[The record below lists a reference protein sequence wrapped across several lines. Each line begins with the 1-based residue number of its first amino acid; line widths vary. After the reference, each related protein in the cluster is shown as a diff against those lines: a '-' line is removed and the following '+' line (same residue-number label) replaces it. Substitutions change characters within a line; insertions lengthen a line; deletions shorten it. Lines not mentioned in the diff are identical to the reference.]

1 MKFASMRD
9 ATYFLNELIAH
20 PPEKH
25 NRLAYVTHILE
36 ILGNPQNQIPAIH
49 IAGTSGKGSTAY
61 YATGLLNRAGYTTGT
76 LVSPHIAS
84 VAERS
89 LINGQTL
96 PEQEYLH
103 YFQAFANL
111 CVVHSLHLSY
121 FEFLTIFSFW
131 LFKKIDVNYIIIE
144 VGIGGRLDTT
154 NVIFRSPTVRV
165 ITDIGLDHTELLGN
179 TLTEITQEKAGII
192 HQNDLVVMN
201 RQTPDVEVAVQQ
213 QTDAQHA
220 QLLIASPIID
230 DFLKILPD
238 FQQRNWTLAYRAVEK
253 RLALDKKPPLSKEVL
268 EKSVHIAIPGRLEKR
283 NVDGANIIF
292 DVAHN
297 PQKIRALID
306 SLRKLYPDKK
316 PIFVV
321 AFGQNKHSS
330 LAESL
335 AIIDNLAQLAYAT
348 TFSANYGKNHRHV
361 PPENIRHVMKS
372 AVEVEYNTDK
382 ALAKAIKKARQLDTY
397 VVVAGSFYLVSEFA
411 ASQTAAIN

>member
-9 ATYFLNELIAH
+9 VTYFLDELIAH
-20 PPEKH
+20 PPKKH
-25 NRLAYVTHILE
+25 NRLAYVAHILE
-36 ILGNPQNQIPAIH
+36 TLGSPQNQIPAIH
-49 IAGTSGKGSTAY
+49 IAGTSGKGSTTY
-61 YATGLLNRAGYTTGT
+61 YATSLLNQAGYTTGT

-111 CVVHSLHLSY
+111 CVAHNLHLSY

-131 LFKKIDVNYIIIE
+131 LFKKIDVDYIITE

-154 NVIFRSPTVRV
+154 NVISRSPTVRV

-179 TLTEITQEKAGII
+179 TLAEIAQEKAGII
-192 HQNDLVVMN
+192 HQNDSVIMN
-201 RQTPDVEVAVQQ
+201 RQTTEIE
-213 QTDAQHA
+213 TIIRQHA
-220 QLLIASPIID
+220 DSQHSQFSIASPIID

-238 FQQRNWTLAYRAVEK
+238 FQQRNWTLAYCAVEK
-253 RLALDKKPPLSKEVL
+253 QLELDKKPSLPKEIL

-283 NVDGANIIF
+283 NVDGVNIIF

-297 PQKIRALID
+297 PQKIRAPVD

-321 AFGQNKHSS
+321 AFGQNKQSS
-330 LAESL
+330 IAESL

-348 TFSANYGKNHRHV
+348 TFSANYGKNHRNV
-361 PPENIRHVMKS
+361 PPETIQRLMKS
-372 AVEVEYNTDK
+372 TVEIEHNPHK
-382 ALAKAIKKARQLDTY
+382 ALEKAIKKARQLDTY

-411 ASQTAAIN
+411 AS

>member
-1 MKFASMRD
+1 MKFTSMRD
-9 ATYFLNELIAH
+9 VTYFLDELIAN

-25 NRLAYVTHILE
+25 DRLAYVAHILE
-36 ILGNPQNQIPAIH
+36 ILGSPQNQIPAIH

-61 YATGLLNRAGYTTGT
+61 YATSLLNRAGYTTGT

-89 LINGQTL
+89 LINGQPL
-96 PEQEYLH
+96 HEQEYLH
-103 YFQAFANL
+103 YFQEFTNL
-111 CVVHSLHLSY
+111 CVAHSLHVSY

-144 VGIGGRLDTT
+144 VGVGGQLDTT
-154 NVIFRSPTVRV
+154 NVISHSPTVRV

-192 HQNDLVVMN
+192 HQSDSVIMN
-201 RQTPDVEVAVQQ
+201 RQTTEIE
-213 QTDAQHA
+213 TIIRQHA
-220 QLLIASPIID
+220 ESQHSQFSIASPIID
-230 DFLKILPD
+230 NFLKILPD

-253 RLALDKKPPLSKEVL
+253 RLALDKKPPLPKEVL
-268 EKSVHIAIPGRLEKR
+268 EKSVYITIPGRLEKR
-283 NVDGANIIF
+283 DVDGVNIIF

-361 PPENIRHVMKS
+361 PPETIQHLMKS
-372 AVEVEYNTDK
+372 SAKIEQNPAT
-382 ALAKAIKKARQLDTY
+382 ALAKAINKARQLDTY

-411 ASQTAAIN
+411 AS

>member
-9 ATYFLNELIAH
+9 ITYFLDELIAH
-20 PPEKH
+20 PPKKH
-25 NRLAYVTHILE
+25 DRLAYVAHILE
-36 ILGNPQNQIPAIH
+36 TLGSPQNQIPAIH

-61 YATGLLNRAGYTTGT
+61 YATSLLNRAGYTTGM

-89 LINGQTL
+89 LINGQPL

-111 CVVHSLHLSY
+111 YIVHNLHLSY

-131 LFKKIDVNYIIIE
+131 LFKEMRVDYIIIE

-154 NVIFRSPTVRV
+154 NVISRSPTVRV

-179 TLTEITQEKAGII
+179 TLTEIAQEKAGII
-192 HQNDLVVMN
+192 RQNNSVVMN
-201 RQTPDVEVAVQQ
+201 RQTTEIETIIKQYSEM
-213 QTDAQHA
+213 QHA
-220 QLLIASPIID
+220 QFSITSPETG

-253 RLALDKKPPLSKEVL
+253 RLALDKKLSLPKEVL

-283 NVDGANIIF
+283 NIDGVNIIF

-297 PQKIRALID
+297 PQKIRALVD

-348 TFSANYGKNHRHV
+348 TFSANYGKKHRHV

-372 AVEVEYNTDK
+372 AVEIEHNTDK
-382 ALAKAIKKARQLDTY
+382 ALAKAIKKSRQLDTY

-411 ASQTAAIN
+411 AS

>member
-1 MKFASMRD
+1 MKFASIRD
-9 ATYFLNELIAH
+9 VTYFLDELIAH

-25 NRLAYVTHILE
+25 NRLIYVAHILE
-36 ILGNPQNQIPAIH
+36 TLGSPQNQIPAIH

-61 YATGLLNRAGYTTGT
+61 YATSLLNRAGYTTGT
-76 LVSPHIAS
+76 LVSPHIVS

-89 LINGQTL
+89 LINGQSL

-111 CVVHSLHLSY
+111 YIIHNLHLSY

-154 NVIFRSPTVRV
+154 NVISRSPTVRV

-179 TLTEITQEKAGII
+179 TLTEIAQEKAGII
-192 HQNDLVVMN
+192 HQNDSTVMN
-201 RQTPDVEVAVQQ
+201 RQTSEIEMVVRQRAESQFSQ
-213 QTDAQHA
+213 FS
-220 QLLIASPIID
+220 IASPIID

-238 FQQRNWTLAYRAVEK
+238 FQQRNWTLAYCAVEK
-253 RLALDKKPPLSKEVL
+253 RLALDEKPSLPKEVL
-268 EKSVHIAIPGRLEKR
+268 EKSVHITIPGRLEKR
-283 NVDGANIIF
+283 NVNGVNIIV

-348 TFSANYGKNHRHV
+348 TFSANYGKNHCNIQ
-361 PPENIRHVMKS
+361 PENIRHVMKS
-372 AVEVEYNTDK
+372 AVEIEHNPNK
-382 ALAKAIKKARQLDTY
+382 ALEKAIKKARQLDTY
-397 VVVAGSFYLVSEFA
+397 VVVTGSFYLVSEFA
-411 ASQTAAIN
+411 AS

>member
-9 ATYFLNELIAH
+9 VTYFLNELIAH
-20 PPEKH
+20 PPKKH
-25 NRLAYVTHILE
+25 DRLVYVAHILE
-36 ILGNPQNQIPAIH
+36 TLGSPQNQIPAIH
-49 IAGTSGKGSTAY
+49 IAGTSGKDSTAY
-61 YATGLLNRAGYTTGT
+61 YATSLLNRAGYTTGT

-89 LINGQTL
+89 LINGQPL
-96 PEQEYLH
+96 PRQKYLR
-103 YFQAFANL
+103 YFQEFVDICAANAP
-111 CVVHSLHLSY
+111 HLSY
-121 FEFLTIFSFW
+121 FKFLTIFSFW

-179 TLTEITQEKAGII
+179 TLTEIAQEKAGII
-192 HQNDLVVMN
+192 HQSDSVVMN
-201 RQTPDVEVAVQQ
+201 RQASEIETVIR
-213 QTDAQHA
+213 QHA
-220 QLLIASPIID
+220 ESQNSQLSIASPVAS

-253 RLALDKKPPLSKEVL
+253 RLALDKKPPLPKEVL
-268 EKSVHIAIPGRLEKR
+268 NKSIHIAIPGRLEKR
-283 NVDGANIIF
+283 NVDGVNIIF

-297 PQKIRALID
+297 PQKIRALVD

-321 AFGQNKHSS
+321 AFGQNKQLS
-330 LAESL
+330 LAKSL
-335 AIIDNLAQLAYAT
+335 AMIDNLVQLTYAT
-348 TFSANYGKNHRHV
+348 TFSADYGKNHRNV
-361 PPENIRHVMKS
+361 PPETIQHLMKS
-372 AVEVEYNTDK
+372 AVEIEYNTDK

-397 VVVAGSFYLVSEFA
+397 VVVTGSFYLVSEFA
-411 ASQTAAIN
+411 AS

>member
-25 NRLAYVTHILE
+25 DRLAYVTHILE

-61 YATGLLNRAGYTTGT
+61 YATSLLNRAGYTTGT

-84 VAERS
+84 VAKRS
-89 LINGQTL
+89 LINGQPL

-111 CVVHSLHLSY
+111 CVAHNLHLSY

-154 NVIFRSPTVRV
+154 NVISRSPTVRV
-165 ITDIGLDHTELLGN
+165 ITDIGLDHMELLGN
-179 TLTEITQEKAGII
+179 TLTEIAQEKAGII

-201 RQTPDVEVAVQQ
+201 RQTPDVEVVVQQ
-213 QTDAQHA
+213 QTDAQRA
-220 QLLIASPIID
+220 QLSIASPVNSKI
-230 DFLKILPD
+230 LKILPD

-253 RLALDKKPPLSKEVL
+253 RLAMDKKPPLPKEVL
-268 EKSVHIAIPGRLEKR
+268 KKSIHITIPGRLEKR
-283 NVDGANIIF
+283 IIDGVNIIF

-335 AIIDNLAQLAYAT
+335 AIIDNLAQLTYTT
-348 TFSANYGKNHRHV
+348 TFSANYGKNHRNV
-361 PPENIRHVMKS
+361 PPETIQHLMKS
-372 AVEVEYNTDK
+372 SAKIEQNPAT
-382 ALAKAIKKARQLDTY
+382 ALAKAIKKSRQLDTY
-397 VVVAGSFYLVSEFA
+397 VVVTGSFYLVSEFA
-411 ASQTAAIN
+411 AS

>member
-9 ATYFLNELIAH
+9 VIYFLDELIAH

-25 NRLAYVTHILE
+25 DRLAYVTHILE
-36 ILGNPQNQIPAIH
+36 ILDNPQNQIPAIH

-61 YATGLLNRAGYTTGT
+61 YATSLLNRAGYTTGT
-76 LVSPHIAS
+76 LVSPHIAN

-111 CVVHSLHLSY
+111 CVAHNLHPSY

-154 NVIFRSPTVRV
+154 NVISRSPTVRV

-179 TLTEITQEKAGII
+179 TLTEIAQEKAGIV
-192 HQNDLVVMN
+192 HQNDSVVMN
-201 RQTPDVEVAVQQ
+201 RQASEIETIIRKHSES
-213 QTDAQHA
+213 QHS
-220 QLLIASPIID
+220 QFSIASPIID

-238 FQQRNWTLAYRAVEK
+238 FQQRNWTLAYCAVEK

-283 NVDGANIIF
+283 DVDGANIIF

-316 PIFVV
+316 PVFVV
-321 AFGQNKHSS
+321 AFGQNKQSS
-330 LAESL
+330 MAESL
-335 AIIDNLAQLAYAT
+335 AIIDNLAQLTYAT
-348 TFSANYGKNHRHV
+348 TFSTNYGKNHRNM
-361 PPENIRHVMKS
+361 PPEIIRHVMKS
-372 AVEVEYNTDK
+372 AVEIEHNTDK

-397 VVVAGSFYLVSEFA
+397 VVVTGSFYLVSEFA
-411 ASQTAAIN
+411 AR

>member
-9 ATYFLNELIAH
+9 ATYFLDKLIAH
-20 PPEKH
+20 PPKKH
-25 NRLAYVTHILE
+25 NRLAYVAHILE
-36 ILGNPQNQIPAIH
+36 TLGSPQNQIPAIH

-61 YATGLLNRAGYTTGT
+61 YATSLLNRAGYTTGT

-89 LINGQTL
+89 LINGQPL

-111 CVVHSLHLSY
+111 CVAHNLHLSY

-154 NVIFRSPTVRV
+154 NVISRSPTVRV

-192 HQNDLVVMN
+192 HQNDSVVMN
-201 RQTPDVEVAVQQ
+201 RQTTEIETVIRQRTES
-213 QTDAQHA
+213 QHS
-220 QLLIASPIID
+220 QFSIASPIID
-230 DFLKILPD
+230 DFLKMLPD

-253 RLALDKKPPLSKEVL
+253 RLALDKKPPLPKEVL
-268 EKSVHIAIPGRLEKR
+268 KKSIHITIPGRLEKR
-283 NVDGANIIF
+283 NVDGVNIIF

-297 PQKIRALID
+297 PQKIRALVD

-335 AIIDNLAQLAYAT
+335 AIIDGLTQLTYAT
-348 TFSANYGKNHRHV
+348 TFSANYGKNHRNV
-361 PPENIRHVMKS
+361 PPETIHHLMKS
-372 AVEVEYNTDK
+372 AVEIEYSPTL
-382 ALAKAIKKARQLDTY
+382 ALEKAINKARQLGTY
-397 VVVAGSFYLVSEFA
+397 VVVTGSFYLVSEFA
-411 ASQTAAIN
+411 AS

>member
-9 ATYFLNELIAH
+9 VTYFLDELIAH
-20 PPEKH
+20 PPKKH
-25 NRLAYVTHILE
+25 DRLAYVAHILE
-36 ILGNPQNQIPAIH
+36 TLGSPQNQIPAIH

-61 YATGLLNRAGYTTGT
+61 YATSLLNQAGYTTGT

-103 YFQAFANL
+103 YFQKFTDFYEANE
-111 CVVHSLHLSY
+111 LHLSY

-154 NVIFRSPTVRV
+154 NVISRSPTVRV

-179 TLTEITQEKAGII
+179 TLTEIAQEKAGII
-192 HQNDLVVMN
+192 HQNDSTVMN
-201 RQTPDVEVAVQQ
+201 RQTSEIEMVVRQRAESQFSQ
-213 QTDAQHA
+213 FS
-220 QLLIASPIID
+220 IASPIID

-238 FQQRNWTLAYRAVEK
+238 FQQRNWTLAYCAVEK
-253 RLALDKKPPLSKEVL
+253 RLALDEKPSLPKEVL
-268 EKSVHIAIPGRLEKR
+268 EKSVHITIPGRLEKR
-283 NVDGANIIF
+283 NVNGVNIIF

-348 TFSANYGKNHRHV
+348 TFSANYGKNHCNIQ
-361 PPENIRHVMKS
+361 PENIRHVMKS
-372 AVEVEYNTDK
+372 AVEIEHNPNK
-382 ALAKAIKKARQLDTY
+382 ALEKAIKKARQLDTY
-397 VVVAGSFYLVSEFA
+397 VVVTGSFYLVSEFA
-411 ASQTAAIN
+411 AS

>member
-9 ATYFLNELIAH
+9 VTYFLDELIAH

-25 NRLAYVTHILE
+25 NRLVCVAHILE
-36 ILGNPQNQIPAIH
+36 TLGSPQSQIPAIH

-61 YATGLLNRAGYTTGT
+61 YATSLLNRAGYTTGT

-89 LINGQTL
+89 LINGQPL

-111 CVVHSLHLSY
+111 YVVHNLHLSY

-131 LFKKIDVNYIIIE
+131 LFKEIGVDYIIIE

-179 TLTEITQEKAGII
+179 TLTEIAQEKAGII
-192 HQNDLVVMN
+192 HQSDSVVMN
-201 RQTPDVEVAVQQ
+201 RQASEIETIIRQYAES
-213 QTDAQHA
+213 QHS
-220 QLLIASPIID
+220 QFSIASPIID

-253 RLALDKKPPLSKEVL
+253 RLSLDEKPSLPKEVL
-268 EKSVHIAIPGRLEKR
+268 EKSTHITIPGRLEKR
-283 NVDGANIIF
+283 ITDGINVIF

-297 PQKIRALID
+297 PQKICALAD

-335 AIIDNLAQLAYAT
+335 AIIDGLTQLTYAT
-348 TFSANYGKNHRHV
+348 TFSANYGKNHRNV
-361 PPENIRHVMKS
+361 PPETIQHLMKS
-372 AVEVEYNTDK
+372 AVEIEHNTDK
-382 ALAKAIKKARQLDTY
+382 ALAKAIKKARQLDMY

-411 ASQTAAIN
+411 AS

>member
-9 ATYFLNELIAH
+9 VTYFLNELIAH

-25 NRLAYVTHILE
+25 DRLAYVTHILE
-36 ILGNPQNQIPAIH
+36 ILDNPQNQIPAIH

-61 YATGLLNRAGYTTGT
+61 YATSLLNRAGYTTGT
-76 LVSPHIAS
+76 LVSPHIAN

-111 CVVHSLHLSY
+111 CVAHNLHPSY

-154 NVIFRSPTVRV
+154 NVISRSPTVRV

-179 TLTEITQEKAGII
+179 TLTEIAQEKAGII
-192 HQNDLVVMN
+192 HQNDSTVMN
-201 RQTPDVEVAVQQ
+201 RQTSEIEMVVRQRAESQFSQ
-213 QTDAQHA
+213 FS
-220 QLLIASPIID
+220 IASPIID

-238 FQQRNWTLAYRAVEK
+238 FQQRNWTLAYCAVEK
-253 RLALDKKPPLSKEVL
+253 RLALDEKPSLPKEVL
-268 EKSVHIAIPGRLEKR
+268 EKSVHITIPGRLEKR
-283 NVDGANIIF
+283 NVNGVNIIF

-348 TFSANYGKNHRHV
+348 TFSANYGKNHCNIQ
-361 PPENIRHVMKS
+361 PENIRHVMKS
-372 AVEVEYNTDK
+372 AVEIEHNPNK
-382 ALAKAIKKARQLDTY
+382 ALEKAIKKARQLDTY
-397 VVVAGSFYLVSEFA
+397 VVVTGSFYLVSEFA
-411 ASQTAAIN
+411 AS

>member
-9 ATYFLNELIAH
+9 VTYFLNELIAH
-20 PPEKH
+20 PPKKH
-25 NRLAYVTHILE
+25 NRLVYVAHILE
-36 ILGNPQNQIPAIH
+36 TLGSPQNQIPAIH

-61 YATGLLNRAGYTTGT
+61 YATSLLNRAGYTTGT

-89 LINGQTL
+89 LINGQPL

-111 CVVHSLHLSY
+111 YVVHSLHLSY

-131 LFKKIDVNYIIIE
+131 LFKKIDVDYIIIE

-192 HQNDLVVMN
+192 HQSDSVVMN
-201 RQTPDVEVAVQQ
+201 RQASEIETIIR
-213 QTDAQHA
+213 QHA
-220 QLLIASPIID
+220 EEQHTQFSITSPVTSE
-230 DFLKILPD
+230 FLKILPD
-238 FQQRNWTLAYRAVEK
+238 FQQRNCTLAYRAVEK
-253 RLALDKKPPLSKEVL
+253 RLALDKKPPLPKESL
-268 EKSVHIAIPGRLEKR
+268 KKSVHITIPGRLEKR
-283 NVDGANIIF
+283 NVDGVNIIF

-297 PQKIRALID
+297 PQKIRALVD

-348 TFSANYGKNHRHV
+348 TFSANYGKNHRNV
-361 PPENIRHVMKS
+361 PPETIQHLMKS
-372 AVEVEYNTDK
+372 SAKIEQNPAT
-382 ALAKAIKKARQLDTY
+382 ALAKAIKKARQLGTY
-397 VVVAGSFYLVSEFA
+397 VVVTGSFYLVSEFA
-411 ASQTAAIN
+411 AR

>member
-9 ATYFLNELIAH
+9 ATYFLNELIAY

-25 NRLAYVTHILE
+25 NRLVYVAHILE
-36 ILGNPQNQIPAIH
+36 TIGSPQNQIPAIH

-61 YATGLLNRAGYTTGT
+61 YATSLLNRAGYTTGT

-89 LINGQTL
+89 LINGQPL

-103 YFQAFANL
+103 YFQKFTDFYEANE
-111 CVVHSLHLSY
+111 LHLSY

-131 LFKKIDVNYIIIE
+131 LFKEIGVDYIIIE

-192 HQNDLVVMN
+192 HQSDSVVMN
-201 RQTPDVEVAVQQ
+201 RQTSEIETVVRQRAES
-213 QTDAQHA
+213 QHS
-220 QLLIASPIID
+220 QFSIASPIID

-253 RLALDKKPPLSKEVL
+253 RLALDKKPPLPKEVL
-268 EKSVHIAIPGRLEKR
+268 KKSIHITIPGRLEKR
-283 NVDGANIIF
+283 IIDGVNIIF

-297 PQKIRALID
+297 PQKIRALVD

-316 PIFVV
+316 PVFVV
-321 AFGQNKHSS
+321 AFGQNKQSS

-335 AIIDNLAQLAYAT
+335 AIIDNLAQLTYAT
-348 TFSANYGKNHRHV
+348 TFSANYGKNHRNV

-372 AVEVEYNTDK
+372 AVEIEHNTDK

-411 ASQTAAIN
+411 AS

>member
-9 ATYFLNELIAH
+9 ATYFLDELIAH

-25 NRLAYVTHILE
+25 NRLVYVAHILE
-36 ILGNPQNQIPAIH
+36 TLGSPQNQIPAIH

-61 YATGLLNRAGYTTGT
+61 YATSLLNRAGYTTGT

-103 YFQAFANL
+103 YFQVFANL
-111 CVVHSLHLSY
+111 CVAHNLHLSY

-154 NVIFRSPTVRV
+154 NVISRSPTVRV

-192 HQNDLVVMN
+192 HQNDSVVMN
-201 RQTPDVEVAVQQ
+201 RQASEIETVIR
-213 QTDAQHA
+213 QHA
-220 QLLIASPIID
+220 ESQNSQLSIASPVAS

-238 FQQRNWTLAYRAVEK
+238 FQQRNWALAYRAVEK
-253 RLALDKKPPLSKEVL
+253 RLALDKKPPLPKEVL
-268 EKSVHIAIPGRLEKR
+268 KKSIHITIPGRLEKR
-283 NVDGANIIF
+283 IIDGVNIIF

-297 PQKIRALID
+297 PQKIRALVD

-348 TFSANYGKNHRHV
+348 TFSANYGKNHCNIQ
-361 PPENIRHVMKS
+361 PETIRHVMKS

-397 VVVAGSFYLVSEFA
+397 VVVTGSFYLVSEFA
-411 ASQTAAIN
+411 TN

>member
-9 ATYFLNELIAH
+9 VTYFLNELIAH
-20 PPEKH
+20 PPKKH
-25 NRLAYVTHILE
+25 NRLVYVAHILE
-36 ILGNPQNQIPAIH
+36 TLGSPQNQIPAIH

-61 YATGLLNRAGYTTGT
+61 YATSLLNRAGYTTGT

-89 LINGQTL
+89 LINGQPL

-111 CVVHSLHLSY
+111 YVVHSLHLSY

-131 LFKKIDVNYIIIE
+131 LFKKIDVDYIIIE

-192 HQNDLVVMN
+192 HQSDSVVMN
-201 RQTPDVEVAVQQ
+201 RQASEIETIIR
-213 QTDAQHA
+213 QHA
-220 QLLIASPIID
+220 EEQHTQFSITSPVTSE
-230 DFLKILPD
+230 FLKILPD
-238 FQQRNWTLAYRAVEK
+238 FQQRNCTLAYRAVEK
-253 RLALDKKPPLSKEVL
+253 RLALDKKPPLPKESL
-268 EKSVHIAIPGRLEKR
+268 KKSVHITIPGRLEKR
-283 NVDGANIIF
+283 NVDGVNIIF

-297 PQKIRALID
+297 PQKIRALVD

-348 TFSANYGKNHRHV
+348 TFSANYGKNHRNV
-361 PPENIRHVMKS
+361 PPETIQHLMKS
-372 AVEVEYNTDK
+372 SAKIEQNPAT

-397 VVVAGSFYLVSEFA
+397 VVVTGSFYLVSEFVT
-411 ASQTAAIN
+411 S

>member
-9 ATYFLNELIAH
+9 ITYFLDELIAH
-20 PPEKH
+20 PPKKH
-25 NRLAYVTHILE
+25 DRLAYVAHILE
-36 ILGNPQNQIPAIH
+36 TLGSPQNQIPAIH

-61 YATGLLNRAGYTTGT
+61 YATSLLNRAGYTTGM

-89 LINGQTL
+89 LINGQPL

-111 CVVHSLHLSY
+111 YIVHNLHLSY

-131 LFKKIDVNYIIIE
+131 LFKEMRVDYIIIE

-179 TLTEITQEKAGII
+179 TLTEIAQEKAGII
-192 HQNDLVVMN
+192 HQSDSVVMN
-201 RQTPDVEVAVQQ
+201 RQASEIEMVVRQRAEE
-213 QTDAQHA
+213 QHT
-220 QLLIASPIID
+220 QFSITSPVTSE
-230 DFLKILPD
+230 FLKILPD

-253 RLALDKKPPLSKEVL
+253 RLALDKKPFLPKEVL
-268 EKSVHIAIPGRLEKR
+268 EKSVYITIPGRLERR
-283 NVDGANIIF
+283 NVDGVNIIF

-297 PQKIRALID
+297 PQKIRALVD

-321 AFGQNKHSS
+321 AFGQNKQSS
-330 LAESL
+330 IAESL
-335 AIIDNLAQLAYAT
+335 AIIDNLAQLTYAT
-348 TFSANYGKNHRHV
+348 TFSTNYGKNHRNM
-361 PPENIRHVMKS
+361 PPEIIRHVMKS
-372 AVEVEYNTDK
+372 AVEIEHNTDK

-397 VVVAGSFYLVSEFA
+397 VVVTGSFYLVSEFA
-411 ASQTAAIN
+411 AR

>member
-1 MKFASMRD
+1 MKFVSMRD
-9 ATYFLNELIAH
+9 VTYFLDELIAR
-20 PPEKH
+20 PPKKH
-25 NRLAYVTHILE
+25 DRLAYVAHILE
-36 ILGNPQNQIPAIH
+36 TLGSPQNQIPAIH

-61 YATGLLNRAGYTTGT
+61 YATSLLNRAGYTTGT

-84 VAERS
+84 VTERS

-103 YFQAFANL
+103 YFQKFTDFCEANEL
-111 CVVHSLHLSY
+111 YLSY

-131 LFKKIDVNYIIIE
+131 LFKKIDVDYIIIE

-179 TLTEITQEKAGII
+179 TLTEVAQEKAGII
-192 HQNDLVVMN
+192 HQSDSVVMN
-201 RQTPDVEVAVQQ
+201 RQTTEIE
-213 QTDAQHA
+213 TIIRQHA
-220 QLLIASPIID
+220 ESQHSQFSIASPIID

-253 RLALDKKPPLSKEVL
+253 RLALDKKPPLPKEVL
-268 EKSVHIAIPGRLEKR
+268 KKSIHITIPGRLEKR
-283 NVDGANIIF
+283 IIDGVNIIF

-306 SLRKLYPDKK
+306 SLQKLYPDKK
-316 PIFVV
+316 PVFVV

-335 AIIDNLAQLAYAT
+335 AIIDDLAQLAYAT

-372 AVEVEYNTDK
+372 AVEIEHNPNK
-382 ALAKAIKKARQLDTY
+382 ALEKAIKKSRQLDTY
-397 VVVAGSFYLVSEFA
+397 VVVTGSFYLVSEFA
-411 ASQTAAIN
+411 AS

>member
-9 ATYFLNELIAH
+9 ITYFLNELIAH
-20 PPEKH
+20 PPKKH
-25 NRLAYVTHILE
+25 DRLACVTHILE
-36 ILGNPQNQIPAIH
+36 ILDNSQNQIPAIH

-61 YATGLLNRAGYTTGT
+61 YATSLLNQAGYTTGT

-96 PEQEYLH
+96 HEQEYLH
-103 YFQAFANL
+103 YFQKFASFYA
-111 CVVHSLHLSY
+111 VHSLHLSY

-131 LFKKIDVNYIIIE
+131 LFKKIDVDYIIIE
-144 VGIGGRLDTT
+144 VGVGGQLDTT
-154 NVIFRSPTVRV
+154 NVISRSPTVRV

-192 HQNDLVVMN
+192 HQNDSVVMN
-201 RQTPDVEVAVQQ
+201 RQASEIETVIRQHVESQNS
-213 QTDAQHA
+213 
-220 QLLIASPIID
+220 QLSIASPVAS

-253 RLALDKKPPLSKEVL
+253 RLALDKKPPLPKEVL
-268 EKSVHIAIPGRLEKR
+268 KKSIHITIPGRLEKR
-283 NVDGANIIF
+283 IIDGVNIIF

-348 TFSANYGKNHRHV
+348 TFSANYGKNHRNV
-361 PPENIRHVMKS
+361 PPETIQHLMKS
-372 AVEVEYNTDK
+372 AVEIEHNTDK
-382 ALAKAIKKARQLDTY
+382 ALTKAIKKARQLDTY
-397 VVVAGSFYLVSEFA
+397 VVVTGSFYLVSEFVT
-411 ASQTAAIN
+411 S

>member
-9 ATYFLNELIAH
+9 ATYFLDKLIAH

-25 NRLAYVTHILE
+25 DRLAYVAHILE
-36 ILGNPQNQIPAIH
+36 ILGSPQSQIPAIH

-61 YATGLLNRAGYTTGT
+61 YATSLLNRAGHTTGT

-89 LINGQTL
+89 LINGQPL

-111 CVVHSLHLSY
+111 YVVHNLHLSY

-131 LFKKIDVNYIIIE
+131 LFKKIDVDYIIIE

-165 ITDIGLDHTELLGN
+165 ITDIGLDHTKLLGN
-179 TLTEITQEKAGII
+179 TLTEIAQEKAGII
-192 HQNDLVVMN
+192 HQSDSVVMN
-201 RQTPDVEVAVQQ
+201 RQASDVEVVVQK
-213 QTDAQHA
+213 QTDAQNA
-220 QLLIASPIID
+220 QLSIASPIID

-253 RLALDKKPPLSKEVL
+253 RLSLDEKPSLPKEVL
-268 EKSVHIAIPGRLEKR
+268 EKSVHITIPGRLEKR
-283 NVDGANIIF
+283 NVDGVNIIF

-297 PQKIRALID
+297 PQKIRALVD

-321 AFGQNKHSS
+321 AFGQNKQSS
-330 LAESL
+330 IAESL
-335 AIIDNLAQLAYAT
+335 AIIDNLAQLTYAT
-348 TFSANYGKNHRHV
+348 TFSTNYGKNHRNM
-361 PPENIRHVMKS
+361 PPEIIRHVMKS
-372 AVEVEYNTDK
+372 AVEIEHNTDK

-397 VVVAGSFYLVSEFA
+397 VVVTGSFYLVSEFA
-411 ASQTAAIN
+411 AR

>member
-9 ATYFLNELIAH
+9 ATYFLEKLIAH
-20 PPEKH
+20 PPKKH
-25 NRLAYVTHILE
+25 NRLAYVAHILE
-36 ILGNPQNQIPAIH
+36 TLGSPQNQIPAIH

-61 YATGLLNRAGYTTGT
+61 YATSLINRAGYTTGT

-89 LINGQTL
+89 LINGQPL

-111 CVVHSLHLSY
+111 CVAHNLHLSY

-154 NVIFRSPTVRV
+154 NVISRSPTVRV

-192 HQNDLVVMN
+192 HQNDSVVMN
-201 RQTPDVEVAVQQ
+201 RQASEIETVIR
-213 QTDAQHA
+213 QHA
-220 QLLIASPIID
+220 ESQNSQLSIASPVAS

-253 RLALDKKPPLSKEVL
+253 RLALDKKPPLPKEAL
-268 EKSVHIAIPGRLEKR
+268 KKSVHITIPGRLEKR
-283 NVDGANIIF
+283 NVDGVNIIF

-297 PQKIRALID
+297 PQKIRALVD

-321 AFGQNKHSS
+321 AFGQNKQSS
-330 LAESL
+330 IAESL
-335 AIIDNLAQLAYAT
+335 AIIDNLAQLTYAT

-361 PPENIRHVMKS
+361 PPETIRHVMKS
-372 AVEVEYNTDK
+372 AVEIEHNTDK
-382 ALAKAIKKARQLDTY
+382 ALTKAIKKVRQLDTY
-397 VVVAGSFYLVSEFA
+397 VVVTGSFYLVSEFA
-411 ASQTAAIN
+411 AR

>member
-9 ATYFLNELIAH
+9 ATYFLDELIAH

-25 NRLAYVTHILE
+25 DRLAYVTHILE
-36 ILGNPQNQIPAIH
+36 ILDNPQNQIPAIH

-61 YATGLLNRAGYTTGT
+61 YATSLLNRAGYTTGT
-76 LVSPHIAS
+76 LVSPHIAN

-111 CVVHSLHLSY
+111 CVAHNLHPSY

-154 NVIFRSPTVRV
+154 NVISRSPTVRV

-179 TLTEITQEKAGII
+179 TLTEIAQEKAGII
-192 HQNDLVVMN
+192 HQNDSTVMN
-201 RQTPDVEVAVQQ
+201 RQTSEIEMVVRQRAESQFSQ
-213 QTDAQHA
+213 FS
-220 QLLIASPIID
+220 IASPIID

-238 FQQRNWTLAYRAVEK
+238 FQQRNWTLAYCAVEK
-253 RLALDKKPPLSKEVL
+253 RLALDEKPSLPKEVL
-268 EKSVHIAIPGRLEKR
+268 EKSVHITIPGRLEKR
-283 NVDGANIIF
+283 NVNGVNIIF

-348 TFSANYGKNHRHV
+348 TFSANYGKNHCNIQ
-361 PPENIRHVMKS
+361 PENIRHVMKS
-372 AVEVEYNTDK
+372 AVEIEHNPNK
-382 ALAKAIKKARQLDTY
+382 ALEKAIKKARQLDTY
-397 VVVAGSFYLVSEFA
+397 VVVTGSFYLVSEFA
-411 ASQTAAIN
+411 AS

>member
-9 ATYFLNELIAH
+9 VTYFLDELIAH
-20 PPEKH
+20 PPKKH
-25 NRLAYVTHILE
+25 NRLAYVAHILE
-36 ILGNPQNQIPAIH
+36 TLGSPQNQIPAIH
-49 IAGTSGKGSTAY
+49 IADTSGKGSTTY
-61 YATGLLNRAGYTTGT
+61 YATSLLNQAGYTTGT

-111 CVVHSLHLSY
+111 CVAHNLHLSY

-131 LFKKIDVNYIIIE
+131 LFKKIDVDYIITE

-154 NVIFRSPTVRV
+154 NVISRSPTVRV

-179 TLTEITQEKAGII
+179 TLTEIAQEKAGII
-192 HQNDLVVMN
+192 HQNDSVVMN
-201 RQTPDVEVAVQQ
+201 RQASEIETVIR
-213 QTDAQHA
+213 QHA
-220 QLLIASPIID
+220 EEQHSQFSIASPIID

-238 FQQRNWTLAYRAVEK
+238 FQQRNWTLAYCAVEK
-253 RLALDKKPPLSKEVL
+253 RLALDEKPSLPKKALK
-268 EKSVHIAIPGRLEKR
+268 KSVHITIPGRLEKR
-283 NVDGANIIF
+283 NVNGVNIIF

-316 PIFVV
+316 PVFVV

-330 LAESL
+330 LAKSL

-348 TFSANYGKNHRHV
+348 TFSANYGKNHRNV

-372 AVEVEYNTDK
+372 AVEIEYNPTL
-382 ALAKAIKKARQLDTY
+382 ALEKAINKAQQLDTY
-397 VVVAGSFYLVSEFA
+397 VVVTGSFYLVSEFA
-411 ASQTAAIN
+411 TN

>member
-1 MKFASMRD
+1 M
-9 ATYFLNELIAH
+9 
-20 PPEKH
+20 
-25 NRLAYVTHILE
+25 
-36 ILGNPQNQIPAIH
+36 
-49 IAGTSGKGSTAY
+49 
-61 YATGLLNRAGYTTGT
+61 
-76 LVSPHIAS
+76 SPHIAS

-89 LINGQTL
+89 LINGQPL

-111 CVVHSLHLSY
+111 YVVHSLHLSY

-131 LFKKIDVNYIIIE
+131 LFKKIDVDYIIIE
-144 VGIGGRLDTT
+144 VGVGGQLDTT
-154 NVIFRSPTVRV
+154 NVISRSPTVRV

-192 HQNDLVVMN
+192 HQSDSVVMN
-201 RQTPDVEVAVQQ
+201 RQASEIEMVVR
-213 QTDAQHA
+213 QHA
-220 QLLIASPIID
+220 ESQFSQFSIASPIID

-283 NVDGANIIF
+283 NVDGVNIIF

-321 AFGQNKHSS
+321 ASGQNKHSS

-348 TFSANYGKNHRHV
+348 TFSANYGKNHRNV
-361 PPENIRHVMKS
+361 PPETIHHVMKS
-372 AVEVEYNTDK
+372 AVEIEHNTDK
-382 ALAKAIKKARQLDTY
+382 ALAKAINKARQLDTY

-411 ASQTAAIN
+411 AS

>member
-9 ATYFLNELIAH
+9 VIYFLDELITH
-20 PPEKH
+20 PPKKH
-25 NRLAYVTHILE
+25 NRLAYVAHILE
-36 ILGNPQNQIPAIH
+36 TLGSPQNQIPAIH

-61 YATGLLNRAGYTTGT
+61 YATSLLNQAGYTTGT

-96 PEQEYLH
+96 HEQEYLH
-103 YFQAFANL
+103 YFQEFTSFYAAHN
-111 CVVHSLHLSY
+111 LHLSY

-154 NVIFRSPTVRV
+154 NVISRSPTVCV

-179 TLTEITQEKAGII
+179 TLTEIAQEKAGII
-192 HQNDLVVMN
+192 HQNDSAVMN
-201 RQTPDVEVAVQQ
+201 RQTTEIE
-213 QTDAQHA
+213 TIIRQHA
-220 QLLIASPIID
+220 ESQHSQFSIASPTID

-253 RLALDKKPPLSKEVL
+253 RLTLDKKPPLSKEVL
-268 EKSVHIAIPGRLEKR
+268 EKSVHITIPGRLEKR
-283 NVDGANIIF
+283 NVDGVNIIF

-321 AFGQNKHSS
+321 AFGQNKQSS
-330 LAESL
+330 IAESL

-348 TFSANYGKNHRHV
+348 TFSANYGKNHRRI
-361 PPENIRHVMKS
+361 PPETISRVMKS
-372 AVEVEYNTDK
+372 AVEIEYNTDK
-382 ALAKAIKKARQLDTY
+382 ALVKAIKKARQLDTY
-397 VVVAGSFYLVSEFA
+397 VVVTGSFYLVSEFA
-411 ASQTAAIN
+411 AS

>member
-9 ATYFLNELIAH
+9 VTYFLNELIAH
-20 PPEKH
+20 PPKKH
-25 NRLAYVTHILE
+25 NRLVYVAHILE
-36 ILGNPQNQIPAIH
+36 TLGSPQNQIPAIH

-61 YATGLLNRAGYTTGT
+61 YATSLLNRAGYTTGT

-89 LINGQTL
+89 LINGQPL

-111 CVVHSLHLSY
+111 YVVHSLHLSY

-131 LFKKIDVNYIIIE
+131 LFKKIDVDYIIIE

-165 ITDIGLDHTELLGN
+165 ITDIGLDHMELLGN
-179 TLTEITQEKAGII
+179 TLTEIAQEKAGII
-192 HQNDLVVMN
+192 HQNDSAVMN
-201 RQTPDVEVAVQQ
+201 QQ
-213 QTDAQHA
+213 ASEIETVVRQHA
-220 QLLIASPIID
+220 ESQYSQLSIASPVAS

-253 RLALDKKPPLSKEVL
+253 RLALDKKPPLPKEAL
-268 EKSVHIAIPGRLEKR
+268 KKSVHITIPGRLEKR
-283 NVDGANIIF
+283 NVDGFKIIF

-335 AIIDNLAQLAYAT
+335 AIIDGLTQLTYAT
-348 TFSANYGKNHRHV
+348 TFSANYGKNHCNIQ
-361 PPENIRHVMKS
+361 PENIRHVMKS
-372 AVEVEYNTDK
+372 AVEIEHNPNK
-382 ALAKAIKKARQLDTY
+382 ALEKAIKKSRQLDTY
-397 VVVAGSFYLVSEFA
+397 VVVAGSFYLVSEFV
-411 ASQTAAIN
+411 AS

>member
-1 MKFASMRD
+1 MKFASMHNV
-9 ATYFLNELIAH
+9 TYFLDELIAH
-20 PPEKH
+20 PPKKH
-25 NRLAYVTHILE
+25 DRLVYVAHILE

-61 YATGLLNRAGYTTGT
+61 YATSLLNRAGYTTGT

-96 PEQEYLH
+96 HEQEYLH
-103 YFQAFANL
+103 YFQKFASFYA
-111 CVVHSLHLSY
+111 VHSLHLSY

-131 LFKKIDVNYIIIE
+131 LFKKIDVDYIIIE

-165 ITDIGLDHTELLGN
+165 ITDIGLDHMELLGN
-179 TLTEITQEKAGII
+179 TLTEIAQEKAGII
-192 HQNDLVVMN
+192 HQNDSAVMN
-201 RQTPDVEVAVQQ
+201 QQ
-213 QTDAQHA
+213 ASEIETVVRQHA
-220 QLLIASPIID
+220 ESQHSQLSIASPVAS

-253 RLALDKKPPLSKEVL
+253 RLTLDKKPPLPKEAL
-268 EKSVHIAIPGRLEKR
+268 KKSVHITIPGRLEKR
-283 NVDGANIIF
+283 NVDGFKIIF

-335 AIIDNLAQLAYAT
+335 AIIDGLTQLTYAT
-348 TFSANYGKNHRHV
+348 TFSANYGKNHRNM
-361 PPENIRHVMKS
+361 PPEIIRHVMKS
-372 AVEVEYNTDK
+372 AVEIECNTDK

-397 VVVAGSFYLVSEFA
+397 VVVTGSFYLVSEFA
-411 ASQTAAIN
+411 AR

>member
-1 MKFASMRD
+1 MKFVSMRD
-9 ATYFLNELIAH
+9 VTYFLDELIAR
-20 PPEKH
+20 PPKKH
-25 NRLAYVTHILE
+25 DRLACVTHILE
-36 ILGNPQNQIPAIH
+36 ILDNPQNQIPAIH

-61 YATGLLNRAGYTTGT
+61 YATSLLNRAGYNTGT

-84 VAERS
+84 IAERS

-111 CVVHSLHLSY
+111 CVAHNLHLSY

-131 LFKKIDVNYIIIE
+131 LFKEIGVDYIIIE

-154 NVIFRSPTVRV
+154 NVIFRSPTVRI

-192 HQNDLVVMN
+192 HQNDSVVMN
-201 RQTPDVEVAVQQ
+201 RQTSEIETVVR
-213 QTDAQHA
+213 QHA
-220 QLLIASPIID
+220 ESQFSQFSIASPIID

-253 RLALDKKPPLSKEVL
+253 RLALDKKPPLPKEAL
-268 EKSVHIAIPGRLEKR
+268 KKSVHITIPGRLEKR
-283 NVDGANIIF
+283 NVDGVNIIF

-335 AIIDNLAQLAYAT
+335 AIMDGLAQLTYAT
-348 TFSANYGKNHRHV
+348 TFSANYGKNHRNV
-361 PPENIRHVMKS
+361 PPETIQHLMKS
-372 AVEVEYNTDK
+372 AVEIEYNTDK
-382 ALAKAIKKARQLDTY
+382 ALAKAIKKARQLD
-397 VVVAGSFYLVSEFA
+397 LVSEFA
-411 ASQTAAIN
+411 AS

>member
-9 ATYFLNELIAH
+9 ITYFLNELIAH

-25 NRLAYVTHILE
+25 DRLAYVTHILE

-61 YATGLLNRAGYTTGT
+61 YATSLLNRAGYITGT

-111 CVVHSLHLSY
+111 CVAHNLHPSY

-131 LFKKIDVNYIIIE
+131 LFKEMGVDYIIIE

-154 NVIFRSPTVRV
+154 SVIFRSPTVRV

-179 TLTEITQEKAGII
+179 TLIEIAQEKAGII
-192 HQNDLVVMN
+192 HQSDSVVMN
-201 RQTPDVEVAVQQ
+201 RQASEIEMVVR
-213 QTDAQHA
+213 QHA
-220 QLLIASPIID
+220 ESQFSQFSIASPIID

-253 RLALDKKPPLSKEVL
+253 RLALDKKPPLPKEVL
-268 EKSVHIAIPGRLEKR
+268 KKSIHITIPGRLEKR
-283 NVDGANIIF
+283 IIDGVNIIF

-316 PIFVV
+316 PVFVV

-330 LAESL
+330 LAGSL

-348 TFSANYGKNHRHV
+348 TFSANYGKNHRNV
-361 PPENIRHVMKS
+361 PPETIQHLMKS
-372 AVEVEYNTDK
+372 AVEIEHNTDK
-382 ALAKAIKKARQLDTY
+382 ALTKAIKKARQLGTY

-411 ASQTAAIN
+411 AS

>member
-9 ATYFLNELIAH
+9 VIYFLDELIAH

-25 NRLAYVTHILE
+25 NRLAYVAHILE
-36 ILGNPQNQIPAIH
+36 TLGSPQNQIPAIH

-61 YATGLLNRAGYTTGT
+61 YATSLLNRAGYSTGT

-89 LINGQTL
+89 LINGQPL

-111 CVVHSLHLSY
+111 CVAHNLHLSY

-179 TLTEITQEKAGII
+179 TLTEIAQEKAGII
-192 HQNDLVVMN
+192 HQSDSVVMN
-201 RQTPDVEVAVQQ
+201 RQASEIEMVVR
-213 QTDAQHA
+213 QHA
-220 QLLIASPIID
+220 ESQHSQFSIASPIID

-238 FQQRNWTLAYRAVEK
+238 FQQRNWILACRAVEK
-253 RLALDKKPPLSKEVL
+253 RLALDKKPSLPKEAL
-268 EKSVHIAIPGRLEKR
+268 KKSVHITIPGRLEKR
-283 NVDGANIIF
+283 NIDGVNIIF

-297 PQKIRALID
+297 PQKIRALVD

-321 AFGQNKHSS
+321 AFGQNKYSS

-335 AIIDNLAQLAYAT
+335 AIIDNLAQLTYAT
-348 TFSANYGKNHRHV
+348 TFSANYGKNHRNM
-361 PPENIRHVMKS
+361 PPEIIRHIMKS
-372 AVEVEYNTDK
+372 AVEIEHNTDK

-411 ASQTAAIN
+411 AR

>member
-9 ATYFLNELIAH
+9 IVYFLDEIIAR
-20 PPEKH
+20 PPEKY

-36 ILGNPQNQIPAIH
+36 ILGNPQNQIPAVH

-61 YATGLLNRAGYTTGT
+61 YATSLLNRAGYTTGT

-89 LINGQTL
+89 LINGQPL

-111 CVVHSLHLSY
+111 CVAHNLHVSY

-154 NVIFRSPTVRV
+154 NVISRSPTVRV

-179 TLTEITQEKAGII
+179 TLTEIAQEKAGII
-192 HQNDLVVMN
+192 HQSDSVVMN
-201 RQTPDVEVAVQQ
+201 RQASEIEVVVQQ
-213 QTDAQHA
+213 QTDARYA
-220 QLLIASPIID
+220 QLSIASPINN

-238 FQQRNWTLAYRAVEK
+238 FQQRNWALAYRAVEK
-253 RLALDKKPPLSKEVL
+253 RLALDKKPPLPKEVL
-268 EKSVHIAIPGRLEKR
+268 EKSVHITIPGRLEKR
-283 NVDGANIIF
+283 YVDGVNIIF

-306 SLRKLYPDKK
+306 SLRKLYPNKR
-316 PIFVV
+316 PVFVV
-321 AFGQNKHSS
+321 AFGQNKQSS

-348 TFSANYGKNHRHV
+348 TFSANYGKNHRNI
-361 PPENIRHVMKS
+361 PPETIRHVMKS
-372 AVEVEYNTDK
+372 AVDIEYNTDK

-397 VVVAGSFYLVSEFA
+397 VVVTGSFYLLSEFA
-411 ASQTAAIN
+411 AS

>member
-9 ATYFLNELIAH
+9 ATYFLDKLIAY

-25 NRLAYVTHILE
+25 NRLVYVAHILKT
-36 ILGNPQNQIPAIH
+36 LGSPQNQIPAIH

-61 YATGLLNRAGYTTGT
+61 YATSLLNRAGYTTGT
-76 LVSPHIAS
+76 LVSPHITS

-89 LINGQTL
+89 LINGQPL

-111 CVVHSLHLSY
+111 YVVHSLHLSY

-131 LFKKIDVNYIIIE
+131 LFKKIDVDYIIIE

-179 TLTEITQEKAGII
+179 TLTEIAQEKACII
-192 HQNDLVVMN
+192 HQSDSVVMN
-201 RQTPDVEVAVQQ
+201 RQASEIEMVVR
-213 QTDAQHA
+213 QHA
-220 QLLIASPIID
+220 ESQFSQFSITSPIID

-253 RLALDKKPPLSKEVL
+253 RLTLDKKPSLPKEVL
-268 EKSVHIAIPGRLEKR
+268 EKSVHIIIPGRLEKR
-283 NVDGANIIF
+283 NVNGVNIIF

-348 TFSANYGKNHRHV
+348 TFSANYGKNHRNI
-361 PPENIRHVMKS
+361 PPEIIRHVMKS
-372 AVEVEYNTDK
+372 AVEIEHNPNK
-382 ALAKAIKKARQLDTY
+382 ALEKAIKKARQLDTY
-397 VVVAGSFYLVSEFA
+397 VVVTGSFYLVSEFA
-411 ASQTAAIN
+411 AS

>member
-1 MKFASMRD
+1 MKFTSMRD
-9 ATYFLNELIAH
+9 ATYFLDELIAH

-25 NRLAYVTHILE
+25 NRLVYVAHILE
-36 ILGNPQNQIPAIH
+36 TLGSPQNQIPAIH

-61 YATGLLNRAGYTTGT
+61 YATSLLNRAGYTTGT

-89 LINGQTL
+89 LINGQPL

-111 CVVHSLHLSY
+111 YVVHSLHLSY

-131 LFKKIDVNYIIIE
+131 LFKKIDVDYIIIE

-179 TLTEITQEKAGII
+179 TLTEIAQEKAGII
-192 HQNDLVVMN
+192 HQSDSVVMN
-201 RQTPDVEVAVQQ
+201 RQASEIETIIR
-213 QTDAQHA
+213 QHA
-220 QLLIASPIID
+220 ESQHSQFSIASPIID

-253 RLALDKKPPLSKEVL
+253 LLALDKKPPLPKEAL
-268 EKSVHIAIPGRLEKR
+268 KKSVHITIPGRLEKR
-283 NVDGANIIF
+283 NVDGVNIIF

-297 PQKIRALID
+297 PQKIRALIN
-306 SLRKLYPDKK
+306 SLRKIYPEKK
-316 PIFVV
+316 PVFVV
-321 AFGQNKHSS
+321 AFGQNKQLS
-330 LAESL
+330 LAKSL
-335 AIIDNLAQLAYAT
+335 SMIDNLAQLTYAT
-348 TFSANYGKNHRHV
+348 TFSADYGKNHRNI
-361 PPENIRHVMKS
+361 PPEAIQHLMKS
-372 AVEVEYNTDK
+372 SAKIEEQNPAI
-382 ALAKAIKKARQLDTY
+382 ALAKAIKKAQQLDTY
-397 VVVAGSFYLVSEFA
+397 VVVTGSFYLVSEFA
-411 ASQTAAIN
+411 AS

>member
-9 ATYFLNELIAH
+9 VTYFLDELIAH

-25 NRLAYVTHILE
+25 NRLIYVAHILE
-36 ILGNPQNQIPAIH
+36 TLGSPQHQIPASH

-61 YATGLLNRAGYTTGT
+61 YATSLLNRAGYTTGT
-76 LVSPHIAS
+76 LVSPHITS

-89 LINGQTL
+89 LINGQPL

-103 YFQAFANL
+103 YFQEFTSFYASHN
-111 CVVHSLHLSY
+111 LHLSY

-154 NVIFRSPTVRV
+154 NVISRSPTVRV

-179 TLTEITQEKAGII
+179 TLTEIAQEKAGIV
-192 HQNDLVVMN
+192 HQSDSVVMN
-201 RQTPDVEVAVQQ
+201 RQASEIEMVVR
-213 QTDAQHA
+213 QHA
-220 QLLIASPIID
+220 ELQFSQFSIASPIVD

-253 RLALDKKPPLSKEVL
+253 RLVLDKKPPLSKEVL

-283 NVDGANIIF
+283 NVDGVNIIF

-316 PIFVV
+316 PVFVV

-335 AIIDNLAQLAYAT
+335 AIIDNLAQLTYAT
-348 TFSANYGKNHRHV
+348 TFSANYGKNHRNI
-361 PPENIRHVMKS
+361 PPETIRHVMKS
-372 AVEVEYNTDK
+372 AVKIEYNPDK

-397 VVVAGSFYLVSEFA
+397 VVVTGSFYLVSEFA
-411 ASQTAAIN
+411 AS

>member
-1 MKFASMRD
+1 MRD
-9 ATYFLNELIAH
+9 VIYFLDELIAH

-25 NRLAYVTHILE
+25 DRLAYVTHILE
-36 ILGNPQNQIPAIH
+36 ILDNPQNQIPAIH

-61 YATGLLNRAGYTTGT
+61 YATSLLNRAGYTTGT
-76 LVSPHIAS
+76 LVSPHIAN

-111 CVVHSLHLSY
+111 CVAHNLHPSY

-154 NVIFRSPTVRV
+154 NVISRSPTVRV

-179 TLTEITQEKAGII
+179 TLTEIAQEKAGIV
-192 HQNDLVVMN
+192 HQNDSVVMN
-201 RQTPDVEVAVQQ
+201 RQASEIETIIRKHSES
-213 QTDAQHA
+213 QHS
-220 QLLIASPIID
+220 QFSIASPIID

-238 FQQRNWTLAYRAVEK
+238 FQQRNWTLAYCAVEK

-283 NVDGANIIF
+283 DVDGANIIF

-316 PIFVV
+316 PVFVV
-321 AFGQNKHSS
+321 AFGQNKQSS
-330 LAESL
+330 MAESL
-335 AIIDNLAQLAYAT
+335 AIIDNLAQLTYAT
-348 TFSANYGKNHRHV
+348 TFSTNYGKNHRNM
-361 PPENIRHVMKS
+361 PPEIIRHVMKS
-372 AVEVEYNTDK
+372 AVEIEHNTDK

-397 VVVAGSFYLVSEFA
+397 VVVTGSFYLVSEFA
-411 ASQTAAIN
+411 AR

>member
-9 ATYFLNELIAH
+9 ATYFLDELIAR
-20 PPEKH
+20 PPKKH
-25 NRLAYVTHILE
+25 DRLAYVAHILE
-36 ILGNPQNQIPAIH
+36 TLGSPQNQIPATH

-61 YATGLLNRAGYTTGT
+61 YATSLLNRAGYTTGT

-89 LINGQTL
+89 LINGQPL

-103 YFQAFANL
+103 YFQEFTSFYAAHNL
-111 CVVHSLHLSY
+111 DVSY

-144 VGIGGRLDTT
+144 VGIGGRLDMT
-154 NVIFRSPTVRV
+154 NVISRSPTVRV

-179 TLTEITQEKAGII
+179 TLTEIAQEKAGII
-192 HQNDLVVMN
+192 HQNDSVVMN
-201 RQTPDVEVAVQQ
+201 RQTTEIETIIKQYSEM
-213 QTDAQHA
+213 QHA
-220 QLLIASPIID
+220 QFSITSPATG
-230 DFLKILPD
+230 DFLKMLPD

-253 RLALDKKPPLSKEVL
+253 RLTLDKKPSLPKEAL
-268 EKSVHIAIPGRLEKR
+268 EKSVYIIIPGRLEKR
-283 NVDGANIIF
+283 IIDGVNIIF

-316 PIFVV
+316 PVFVV
-321 AFGQNKHSS
+321 AFGQNKNSS

-348 TFSANYGKNHRHV
+348 TFSANYGKNHRHI
-361 PPENIRHVMKS
+361 PPETIRHVMKS
-372 AVEVEYNTDK
+372 AVEIEHNPDK

-411 ASQTAAIN
+411 VS

>member
-9 ATYFLNELIAH
+9 ATYFLDELIAH

-25 NRLAYVTHILE
+25 DRLAYVAHTLE
-36 ILGNPQNQIPAIH
+36 TLGSPQNQIPAIH

-61 YATGLLNRAGYTTGT
+61 YATSLLNRAGYTTGT

-89 LINGQTL
+89 LINGQPL

-111 CVVHSLHLSY
+111 CVAHNLHLSY

-131 LFKKIDVNYIIIE
+131 LFKKISVDYIIIE

-179 TLTEITQEKAGII
+179 TLAEIAQEKAGII

-201 RQTPDVEVAVQQ
+201 RQTPDVEVVVQQ

-220 QLLIASPIID
+220 QLSIASPVNSE
-230 DFLKILPD
+230 FLKILPD

-253 RLALDKKPPLSKEVL
+253 RLALDKKPSPPKEVL
-268 EKSVHIAIPGRLEKR
+268 EKSVYITIPGRLEKR
-283 NVDGANIIF
+283 NVDGVNIIF

-321 AFGQNKHSS
+321 AFGQNKQSS
-330 LAESL
+330 IAESL
-335 AIIDNLAQLAYAT
+335 AIIDNLAQLTYAT
-348 TFSANYGKNHRHV
+348 TFSANYGKNHRNM
-361 PPENIRHVMKS
+361 PPEIIRHVMKS
-372 AVEVEYNTDK
+372 AVEIECNTDK

-397 VVVAGSFYLVSEFA
+397 VVVTGSFYLVSEF
-411 ASQTAAIN
+411 TN

>member
-9 ATYFLNELIAH
+9 ATYFLNELIAY

-25 NRLAYVTHILE
+25 NRLAYVAHILE
-36 ILGNPQNQIPAIH
+36 TLGGPQNQIPAIH

-61 YATGLLNRAGYTTGT
+61 YATSLLNRAGYSTGT

-89 LINGQTL
+89 LINGQPL
-96 PEQEYLH
+96 PERKYLH

-111 CVVHSLHLSY
+111 YVAHNLHLSY

-131 LFKKIDVNYIIIE
+131 LFKEMGVDYIIIE

-179 TLTEITQEKAGII
+179 TLTEIAQEKAGII
-192 HQNDLVVMN
+192 HQSDSVVMN
-201 RQTPDVEVAVQQ
+201 RQASEIETIIR
-213 QTDAQHA
+213 QHA
-220 QLLIASPIID
+220 ESQHSQFSIASPIID

-253 RLALDKKPPLSKEVL
+253 RLALDKKPPLPKESL
-268 EKSVHIAIPGRLEKR
+268 KKSVHITIPGRLEKR
-283 NVDGANIIF
+283 NVDGVNIIF

-297 PQKIRALID
+297 PQKIRALVD

-330 LAESL
+330 LTESL

-348 TFSANYGKNHRHV
+348 TFSANYGKNHRNV
-361 PPENIRHVMKS
+361 PPENIQHLMKS
-372 AVEVEYNTDK
+372 SAKIEQNPAT
-382 ALAKAIKKARQLDTY
+382 ALAKAIKKARQLGTY
-397 VVVAGSFYLVSEFA
+397 VVVTGSFYLVSEFA
-411 ASQTAAIN
+411 AR